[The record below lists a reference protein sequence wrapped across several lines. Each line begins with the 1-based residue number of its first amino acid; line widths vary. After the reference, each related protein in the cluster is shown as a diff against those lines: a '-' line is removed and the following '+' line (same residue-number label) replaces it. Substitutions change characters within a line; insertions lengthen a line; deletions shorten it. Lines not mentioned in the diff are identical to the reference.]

1 MTCSACDQQP
11 CLGRFRTQM
20 VFLDIFFFL
29 FLTPASEEAS
39 TLLKDGFGPQR
50 SNSNTYILAECKQ
63 KSLSRT
69 IRVIINI
76 IT

>member
-1 MTCSACDQQP
+1 M
-11 CLGRFRTQM
+11 
-20 VFLDIFFFL
+20 
-29 FLTPASEEAS
+29 PASEEAS

-69 IRVIINI
+69 ICVIINI
-76 IT
+76 NNLTEITHETGI